1 MRHFRPPDVP
11 EMNSDTRD
19 ALILKLR
26 RQGWTYKRIGAA
38 VGMSEG
44 SVGHALQR
52 IAEGRP
58 GRGPRS

>member
-1 MRHFRPPDVP
+1 
-11 EMNSDTRD
+11 MNSDTRD